1 MRGKLRTKAPKKIRS
16 SLRKNK
22 DNRAEMGQFAAHQ
35 IVGPGG
41 AVMLRPRI
49 CYVLSLL
56 RIHNPDCKH
65 CAAHLICGNE
75 LRKRLEELN
84 EPRQAISDRFPDAG
98 GIAVN
103 VKTKNSHGVRAV
115 QLPAT
120 MLQSVKQRNAA

>member
-1 MRGKLRTKAPKKIRS
+1 MKRGPPKHPKKSCS
-16 SLRKNK
+16 SLRESK
-22 DNRAEMGQFAAHQ
+22 DSPAGMGEFALDQ
-35 IVGPGG
+35 IVGSGG

-49 CYVLSLL
+49 SYVLSLL

-84 EPRQAISDRFPDAG
+84 EPMQAISDRFPEAG

-103 VKTKNSHGVRAV
+103 VKTKNSHGVRV
-115 QLPAT
+115 DQPPAT
-120 MLQSVKQRNAA
+120 MLQSVKQPNAA

>member
-1 MRGKLRTKAPKKIRS
+1 
-16 SLRKNK
+16 
-22 DNRAEMGQFAAHQ
+22 MGEFALDQ
-35 IVGPGG
+35 IVGSGD

-65 CAAHLICGNE
+65 CAARLSCGNE

-84 EPRQAISDRFPDAG
+84 EPMQAISESVFQEAG
-98 GIAVN
+98 GTAVK
-103 VKTKNSHGVRAV
+103 VKTNNSHGVRVV

>member
-1 MRGKLRTKAPKKIRS
+1 
-16 SLRKNK
+16 
-22 DNRAEMGQFAAHQ
+22 MGEFALDQ
-35 IVGPGG
+35 IVGSGG

-84 EPRQAISDRFPDAG
+84 DPMQAISDRFPEAG

-103 VKTKNSHGVRAV
+103 VKTKNSHGVRV
-115 QLPAT
+115 GQLPAT
-120 MLQSVKQRNAA
+120 ILQSVKQRNAA

>member
-1 MRGKLRTKAPKKIRS
+1 
-16 SLRKNK
+16 
-22 DNRAEMGQFAAHQ
+22 MGEFALDQ
-35 IVGPGG
+35 IVGSGG

-84 EPRQAISDRFPDAG
+84 EPMQAISESVFQETG

-103 VKTKNSHGVRAV
+103 LKTKNSYGVRVVQMPAV
-115 QLPAT
+115 
-120 MLQSVKQRNAA
+120 LQSVKRRNAA